1 MPRKLDLDFVIN
13 IVKSRKSDLDFV
25 INIVKSRKTDLD
37 FVINIFNP
45 ESRIWIFSLFYPTMK
60 SIIHKFF
67 C

>member
-25 INIVKSRKTDLD
+25 IHIVKSRKSDLD
-37 FVINIFNP
+37 F
-45 ESRIWIFSLFYPTMK
+45 L
-60 SIIHKFF
+60 IILSNDEVHYSYNF